1 MQFKKILRQQV
12 SAHPSMEPRDVVKLC
27 YQTVFGAEHLLD
39 DLEAAE
45 KYFMREYEQV
55 QSGQEE
61 PLYECIGED
70 IVRVNLGAWKNRMLP
85 PEWLFRMFV
94 ETASRPSKGGK
105 ELFDTCLREASS
117 LAAEGVFRFDWA
129 AWEEFLREYPLTEPA
144 AVHHSENYRKSE
156 KPAYRL
162 VHAGYMRMLPL
173 LELIGEKERAQRRIP
188 PGNGAVAIHGQCS
201 AGNGA
206 VTINSRCAAGNGVVT
221 IDGGCSAGNCVV
233 AIDGRCASGKT
244 TLSGQLAKVTGGSV
258 IHMDDFFLPKE
269 LRKEERLREPGGNV
283 HYERFLEEVIPF
295 LKTGEDFSY
304 RCFECKKMEFGRKQK
319 VQGSG
324 IIVVEGAYSC
334 HPKFGEY
341 MTIKAFCDVE
351 PEEQL
356 RRVEARDGELYLDDF
371 KRRWI
376 PMEETY
382 FAAYSVKEQAD
393 VVI

>member
-1 MQFKKILRQQV
+1 MQFEKILRQQV
-12 SAHPSMEPRDVVKLC
+12 SVHPSMEPRDVVKLC
-27 YQTVFGAEHLLD
+27 YQAAFGAEHLLE

-55 QSGQEE
+55 QPDKEE

-70 IVRVNLGAWKNRMLP
+70 IVRVNLGAWKKRMLP

-94 ETASRPSKGGK
+94 ETASRPPKGRK
-105 ELFDTCLREASS
+105 ESFDACIREADC
-117 LAAEGVFRFDWA
+117 LAAEGFFSFDQA
-129 AWEEFLREYPLTEPA
+129 AWEEFSRGYPLAEPI
-144 AVHHSENYRKSE
+144 AVHHSDNYRKSE

-162 VHAGYMRMLPL
+162 VHARCMRLLPL
-173 LELIGEKERAQRRIP
+173 LELLNKKEREKEPGEEQKHRQEREQPRDIP
-188 PGNGAVAIHGQCS
+188 
-201 AGNGA
+201 
-206 VTINSRCAAGNGVVT
+206 
-221 IDGGCSAGNCVV
+221 AGNCVV

-244 TLSGQLAKVTGGSV
+244 TLSGLLAKIIDGSV
-258 IHMDDFFLPKE
+258 IHMDDFFLPVD

-283 HYERFLEEVIPF
+283 HYERFIEEVIPF

-304 RCFECKKMEFGRKQK
+304 RCFDCKKMELGQERT

-341 MTIKAFCDVE
+341 MTLKAFCDVG

-356 RRVEARDGELYLDDF
+356 CRVAARDGELCAETF
-371 KRRWI
+371 KQLWI
-376 PMEETY
+376 SMEEAY
-382 FAAYSVKEQAD
+382 FAAYSVRERAD

>member
-27 YQTVFGAEHLLD
+27 YQTVFGAEHLLN

-105 ELFDTCLREASS
+105 ELFDTCIREAGS
-117 LAAEGVFRFDWA
+117 LAAEGFFRFDQA
-129 AWEEFLREYPLTEPA
+129 AWEEFLREYPLADPA

-162 VHAGYMRMLPL
+162 VHAGYMRLLPL
-173 LELIGEKERAQRRIP
+173 LELIGEKEREQRHIP
-188 PGNGAVAIHGQCS
+188 AGNGAVAINGQC
-201 AGNGA
+201 
-206 VTINSRCAAGNGVVT
+206 AAE
-221 IDGGCSAGNCVV
+221 NCVV
-233 AIDGRCASGKT
+233 AVDGRCASGKT

-258 IHMDDFFLPKE
+258 IHMDDFFLPME
-269 LRKEERLREPGGNV
+269 LRKEERLLEPGGNV

-304 RCFECKKMEFGRKQK
+304 RCFDCKKMELGQKRKIR
-319 VQGSG
+319 GSG

-341 MTIKAFCDVE
+341 MMIKAFCDVE

-356 RRVEARDGELYLDDF
+356 RRVAARDGELYLETF
-371 KRRWI
+371 RQRWI
-376 PMEETY
+376 PMEEAY